1 MSIRHLLAA
10 STLAAASLVAADAGA
25 QTCVVGALVY
35 TGLDP
40 DARTGTVCFEDGVIT
55 EVHEGAVEVAG
66 AELID
71 GAGSTLTAGLIDVD
85 TRVGMVEIWAVDE
98 TRDTSGTGDSI
109 RAAFR
114 AADNINPQSTLFAIA
129 RSGGIT
135 AVVSAPDGGLVSG
148 QAAWLNL
155 RGERA
160 ADMIVDPGAA
170 MAMSLGAP
178 AGDAEAEQGDGSRG
192 MALLRYRELFDDVRL
207 WADNP
212 DAFDAAEMRELTA
225 SRLDLQA
232 MLPVLE
238 GEQRVLVR
246 ATSQQ
251 DLRAGLALAAEYD
264 LDVTFVGADDAWAM
278 AEELA
283 AADVAVVVRPTDNLP
298 ERFASLG
305 AREDGAALLV
315 AAGVTVAINSGDT
328 HNARV
333 LRQVA
338 GNAVRAGMS
347 WHDAMRA
354 ITVVPA
360 ALFGMG
366 DRYGVVAPGYAAS
379 LVLWSGDPLELS
391 SAAERMFI
399 DGEPV
404 DLRSRQD
411 VLYERYR

>member
-1 MSIRHLLAA
+1 MTMRHLLTSATVAA
-10 STLAAASLVAADAGA
+10 VALLAADAAA
-25 QTCVVGALVY
+25 QTCIVGADVY
-35 TGLDP
+35 TGLDAEP
-40 DARTGTVCFEDGVIT
+40 RQGTVCFDDGVIT
-55 EVHEGAVEVAG
+55 RVYEGVVEVDG

-71 GAGSTLTAGLIDVD
+71 GVGSTLTAGLIDVD
-85 TRVGMVEIWAVDE
+85 TRLGMVEIWAVEE
-98 TRDTSGTGDSI
+98 TRDISGTGDSI

-135 AVVSAPDGGLVSG
+135 AVVSAPDGGLISG

-160 ADMIVDPGAA
+160 SDMVADASVA
-170 MAMSLGAP
+170 MAMTLGSP
-178 AGDAEAEQGDGSRG
+178 AGDAEAEHGDGSRG

-207 WADNP
+207 WAADP
-212 DAFDAAEMRELTA
+212 EAFDAAAMRELTA

-238 GEQRVLVR
+238 GEQRALVR
-246 ATSQQ
+246 ASSQQ
-251 DLRAGLALAAEYD
+251 DLRAGLALAEEYGLD
-264 LDVTFVGADDAWAM
+264 LMFVGADDAWAM
-278 AEELA
+278 ADELA
-283 AADVAVVVRPTDNLP
+283 AADVAVVVHPTDNLP
-298 ERFASLG
+298 ARFSSLG
-305 AREDGAALLV
+305 AREDGAALLA
-315 AAGVTVAINSGDT
+315 AAGVRVAINSGDT

-360 ALFGMG
+360 ELFGMG
-366 DRYGVVAPGYAAS
+366 DRYGVIAPGYGAS

-391 SAAERMFI
+391 SAAERMFV
-399 DGEPV
+399 DGVSV

-411 VLYERYR
+411 VLFERYR